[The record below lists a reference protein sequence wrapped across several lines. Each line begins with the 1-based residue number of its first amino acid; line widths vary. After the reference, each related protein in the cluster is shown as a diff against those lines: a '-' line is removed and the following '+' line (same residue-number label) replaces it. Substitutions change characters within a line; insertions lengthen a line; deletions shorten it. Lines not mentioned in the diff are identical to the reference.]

1 MLFLEVLLM
10 ILRPL
15 SGIDVSEFTIKL
27 VIIIITNNN
36 GHITKRQLIEFFRR
50 TIYFHKCSEL
60 RSYYN
65 TCLMLM
71 TFNLHED
78 TILTLDSNNNIIAI

>member
-1 MLFLEVLLM
+1 M

-15 SGIDVSEFTIKL
+15 SGTNVSEFTIKL
-27 VIIIITNNN
+27 VVIIIRNNN
-36 GHITKRQLIEFFRR
+36 RHITKKHLRDTFRQ
-50 TIYFHKCSEL
+50 TIYFHGCREL

-78 TILTLDSNNNIIAI
+78 TILSLDENNNIIAI

>member
-1 MLFLEVLLM
+1 M

-15 SGIDVSEFTIKL
+15 SGINVSEFTIKL
-27 VIIIITNNN
+27 VVIIIRNHNNYIN
-36 GHITKRQLIEFFRR
+36 KKDLKDTFRQ
-50 TIYFHKCSEL
+50 TIYFHGCYEL

-71 TFNLHED
+71 TIHIPEE
-78 TILTLDSNNNIIAI
+78 TILSLDENNNIIAI

>member
-1 MLFLEVLLM
+1 M

-15 SGIDVSEFTIKL
+15 SEINVSEFTIKL
-27 VIIIITNNN
+27 VIIIISNNN
-36 GHITKRQLIEFFRR
+36 RLIPKRKLIESFRR

-60 RSYYN
+60 REYYN

-71 TFNLHED
+71 TFNLPED
-78 TILTLDSNNNIIAI
+78 TILSLDSNDNIITI

>member
-1 MLFLEVLLM
+1 M

-15 SGIDVSEFTIKL
+15 SGINVSEFTIKL
-27 VIIIITNNN
+27 VSILIKNHNR
-36 GHITKRQLIEFFRR
+36 HISKRLLRESFRK
-50 TIYFHKCSEL
+50 TLYFHGCHEM

-71 TFNLHED
+71 TFNLPED
-78 TILTLDSNNNIIAI
+78 TILSLDSNNNIIAI

>member
-1 MLFLEVLLM
+1 M

-15 SGIDVSEFTIKL
+15 SGINVSEFTIKL
-27 VIIIITNNN
+27 VVIIIRNHN

-50 TIYFHKCSEL
+50 TIYFHGCYEL

-71 TFNLHED
+71 TIHIPEE
-78 TILTLDSNNNIIAI
+78 TILSLDENNNIIAI

>member
-1 MLFLEVLLM
+1 M

-15 SGIDVSEFTIKL
+15 SGINISDSTIKL
-27 VIIIITNNN
+27 VIIIINNN
-36 GHITKRQLIEFFRR
+36 RYITKKHLREYFRQ
-50 TIYFHKCSEL
+50 TIYFHGCSEL

-78 TILTLDSNNNIIAI
+78 TILSLDSNNNIIAI

>member
-1 MLFLEVLLM
+1 M

-15 SGIDVSEFTIKL
+15 SEIDVSEFTIKL
-27 VIIIITNNN
+27 VVIIIKNHNNFIN
-36 GHITKRQLIEFFRR
+36 KKDLRDTFRQ
-50 TIYFHKCSEL
+50 TIYFHGCCKL

-71 TFNLHED
+71 TFNLHEN
-78 TILTLDSNNNIIAI
+78 TILSLDENNNIIAI